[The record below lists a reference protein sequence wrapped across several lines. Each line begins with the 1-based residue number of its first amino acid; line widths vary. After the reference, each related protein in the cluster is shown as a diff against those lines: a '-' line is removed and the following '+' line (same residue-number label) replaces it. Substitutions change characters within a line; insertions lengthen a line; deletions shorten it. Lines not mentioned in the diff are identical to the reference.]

1 MSCIV
6 DSLSNLVN
14 SHIVEDEAWVC
25 SCTFSTKSL
34 MTFNLNCVSHYPFP
48 SLIHSNGVSPFPKS
62 FCFTY
67 WYPLLISFL
76 APLSVKTNSMIASFN
91 KITQTRTKTF
101 HKNICC
107 KCTVFVLSAYIS
119 KETYGETDHFHWT
132 FIQKQPLRMVLSV
145 IYYAPLLE
153 IVESCIFKSFF
164 LVKIQP
170 NLRTNLLTII
180 YNMNFSWILT
190 KVVEQLAVPVY
201 LFYCSKVR

>member
-67 WYPLLISFL
+67 WYPLLINFL

-91 KITQTRTKTF
+91 EITQTRTKTF
-101 HKNICC
+101 HKNIAQC
-107 KCTVFVLSAYIS
+107 
-119 KETYGETDHFHWT
+119 
-132 FIQKQPLRMVLSV
+132 
-145 IYYAPLLE
+145 
-153 IVESCIFKSFF
+153 
-164 LVKIQP
+164 
-170 NLRTNLLTII
+170 
-180 YNMNFSWILT
+180 
-190 KVVEQLAVPVY
+190 
-201 LFYCSKVR
+201 LFYLHIFQKKHMAKLIIFIELSFRSNLSEWFYK